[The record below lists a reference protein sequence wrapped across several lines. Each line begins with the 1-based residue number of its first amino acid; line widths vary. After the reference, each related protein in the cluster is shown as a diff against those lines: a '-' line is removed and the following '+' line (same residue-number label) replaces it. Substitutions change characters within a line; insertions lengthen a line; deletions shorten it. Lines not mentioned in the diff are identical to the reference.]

1 MKKNLRFPH
10 NHRIVTK
17 AEFQILFD
25 KSKKIVH
32 RNTVIL
38 FRENQKSFA
47 RLGVIVGKKTAKH
60 AVVRNRIKRVIRESF
75 RHHQDRLQKIDVV
88 IIARKPCETLDK
100 QKLRE
105 GIDLLWEKLL
115 N

>member
-1 MKKNLRFPH
+1 MKNNLTFPR

-17 AEFQILFD
+17 AEFQTLFD

-32 RNTVIL
+32 KNGVIL
-38 FRENQKSFA
+38 FRNNQKPFA
-47 RLGVIVGKKTAKH
+47 RLGVIVGKKTAKN

-75 RHHQDRLQKIDVV
+75 RRNQERLKKID
-88 IIARKPCETLDK
+88 IIFIARKPCETLDK